1 MGLYKLTREQ
11 TSGKAITGQLYRCNL
26 DGVADD
32 NPFAATLENTDYVIP
47 AGRYRVIVTLSPKFG
62 TPMPLLLGVKGRS
75 GIRIHYGTKPS
86 HSLGC
91 VLITNKSKYIQLL
104 QRLNNEQNDLEDTI
118 LDIEDYKS

>member
-1 MGLYKLTREQ
+1 MGLYKLIREQ
-11 TSGKAITGQLYRCNL
+11 PSGKAIPGQLFRCNL
-26 DGVADD
+26 DGQADTH
-32 NPFAATLENTDYVIP
+32 PFAATLENTDYVIP

-91 VLITNKSKYIQLL
+91 VLITNKNKYIQLL
-104 QRLNNEQNDLEDTI
+104 QRLTKEQNDLEDTI
-118 LDIEDYKS
+118 LDIIEKK